1 VRSEASVREM
11 HAAPLTLVEEI
22 EKMSQQ
28 IIPERIGS
36 RPKTKAMQREN
47 AALLIIYTPRR
58 QVLRA

>member
-1 VRSEASVREM
+1 M

>member
-1 VRSEASVREM
+1 M

-28 IIPERIGS
+28 IIPEGIGS

-47 AALLIIYTPRR
+47 AALLLIYTHRR
-58 QVLRA
+58 QVLRS